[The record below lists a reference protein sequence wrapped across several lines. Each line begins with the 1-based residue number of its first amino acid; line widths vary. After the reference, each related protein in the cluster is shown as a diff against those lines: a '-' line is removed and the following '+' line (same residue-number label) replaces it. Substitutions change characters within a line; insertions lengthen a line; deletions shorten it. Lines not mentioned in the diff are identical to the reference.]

1 MISWLMKLVNVTL
14 LLFHYLYV
22 LVCFHSLFHTFVI
35 QEEEIRKR
43 MEEASTER
51 QKRIAE
57 RTAASKSKVAVSANS
72 EAKKLSSPKV
82 GPTNTAKGLGAPDR
96 RNK

>member
-1 MISWLMKLVNVTL
+1 
-14 LLFHYLYV
+14 
-22 LVCFHSLFHTFVI
+22 
-35 QEEEIRKR
+35 

-96 RNK
+96 RNKWGSDLSKCDQLKKNKI